1 MAFITFLFAD
11 VLTQY
16 FPSSLNNIYYTDTFY
31 EVAQSVLNT
40 GGNMCSMLEC
50 RTWQEL
56 FLMKACYVG
65 GFHKELTLW
74 DLAQANVLF
83 LLRGI

>member
-31 EVAQSVLNT
+31 EVAQSVFEYW
-40 GGNMCSMLEC
+40 G
-50 RTWQEL
+50 
-56 FLMKACYVG
+56 KYVFNAG
-65 GFHKELTLW
+65 
-74 DLAQANVLF
+74 V
-83 LLRGI
+83 